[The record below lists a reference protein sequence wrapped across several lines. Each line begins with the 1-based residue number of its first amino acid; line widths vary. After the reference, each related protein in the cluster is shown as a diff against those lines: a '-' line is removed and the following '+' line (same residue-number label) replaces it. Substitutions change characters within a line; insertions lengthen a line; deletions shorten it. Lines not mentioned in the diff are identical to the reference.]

1 MARTGPGKQVDANHG
16 DQRLRIAR
24 DYHEAAEERRAMLDP
39 GDGGNAIVSNVVTA
53 AIAYADAITAKR
65 IGLINQQDHRGIVKL
80 LRQALGNAL
89 PGEQEKRLSQL
100 IANKDAA
107 QYGARIISQD
117 EASRLVD
124 DLQRFAEWAEE
135 VLRE

>member
-1 MARTGPGKQVDANHG
+1 
-16 DQRLRIAR
+16 
-24 DYHEAAEERRAMLDP
+24 MLDP
-39 GDGGNAIVSNVVTA
+39 DDGGNAIVSNVVTA

-89 PGEQEKRLSQL
+89 PREQEKRLGHL

-117 EASRLVD
+117 EANRLVD

-135 VLRE
+135 VLQE